1 MPGPPPTPLL
11 VTDEQQHILEALLRQ
26 HKAPQRRV
34 QRARII
40 LAAAEGLGLT
50 QTARR
55 LDCSLNMVQTWRD
68 RWIEA
73 TPEFEAAQDDPRHLR
88 RLIEATLDDASRSG
102 APLRFS
108 AHAVAQIIALACE
121 DPARSVRPVTHWT
134 NEELAD
140 EAIKRGLVK
149 QISPRSVGRFLK
161 RSRAQAAPVAVL
173 APPRDR

>member
-26 HKAPQRRV
+26 HKAPQRLV

-40 LAAAEGLGLT
+40 LAAAEGLGLS

-73 TPEFEAAQDDPRHLR
+73 TPEFEALQDDPARLR
-88 RLIEATLDDASRSG
+88 RLIEATLDDAPRSG
-102 APLRFS
+102 APLTFS
-108 AHAVAQIIALACE
+108 AEAVAQIIALACE
-121 DPARSVRPVTHWT
+121 DPARSGRPVTHWT

-140 EAIKRGLVK
+140 EAVKRGIVK